1 MHKVYVRELK
11 PYSLAALSSLFG
23 YSFSQAKILVGD
35 LMTHGIVRYRTGTK
49 SIPEEDDAEDAAPDE
64 LYQFRFVGLVVWG
77 DALIVAYPKYF
88 RDRVPTDDELRLILR
103 LLKRDAG
110 VAAVANIEDGGTAT
124 DNKLPVM
131 LALLDLYGEHGE
143 YSNYIEG
150 REFNGNGVI
159 DWNRTIDSHL
169 PIIQEGQPIYT
180 EFEARKAFRNDSDY
194 ITRLHRAV
202 LTACSREFREAG
214 IDKLLALDELCL
226 SDEKVEDFGDTETL
240 SYRLEHER
248 AIQFIDWKLLTIDLL
263 ERFLLAHESEVHR
276 DEMQALGT
284 TAFYK
289 VWEDACKAAFGDALN
304 KRLDDLGFT
313 IEGNW
318 SADSQKKLIEI
329 IPRPQWERW
338 LGDNFG
344 KREDTDTLIPDTITI
359 AEGQGGERVLCIY
372 DAKHYVPSTSG
383 KMKHQPGVESV
394 AKQFLYQSAYR
405 EFIKEHKFD
414 RVANAFL
421 VPGTVDTSKLIAR
434 VSFPGVITKEKKPF
448 DNFIYMWM
456 LPAHDVFKAYLDGE
470 MLCSEI
476 IQIASMVINC
486 STLKDHEALHKSA

>member
-1 MHKVYVRELK
+1 MIA
-11 PYSLAALSSLFG
+11 S
-23 YSFSQAKILVGD
+23 
-35 LMTHGIVRYRTGTK
+35 TGETWLLT
-49 SIPEEDDAEDAAPDE
+49 PPMEP
-64 LYQFRFVGLVVWG
+64 RH
-77 DALIVAYPKYF
+77 
-88 RDRVPTDDELRLILR
+88 LR
-103 LLKRDAG
+103 G
-110 VAAVANIEDGGTAT
+110 
-124 DNKLPVM
+124 
-131 LALLDLYGEHGE
+131 
-143 YSNYIEG
+143 SN
-150 REFNGNGVI
+150 NT
-159 DWNRTIDSHL
+159 NRK
-169 PIIQEGQPIYT
+169 EGQPIYT

-214 IDKLLALDELCL
+214 IDKLLSLDELCL

-359 AEGQGGERVLCIY
+359 AEGQGGGACS
-372 DAKHYVPSTSG
+372 ASTMRSTTYRAQAENEAPTGSG
-383 KMKHQPGVESV
+383 IGSQAV
-394 AKQFLYQSAYR
+394 
-405 EFIKEHKFD
+405 
-414 RVANAFL
+414 L
-421 VPGTVDTSKLIAR
+421 VPECVQR
-434 VSFPGVITKEKKPF
+434 VHQR
-448 DNFIYMWM
+448 
-456 LPAHDVFKAYLDGE
+456 A
-470 MLCSEI
+470 
-476 IQIASMVINC
+476 
-486 STLKDHEALHKSA
+486 